1 MALEDS
7 EQKLNLLH
15 SIFTDLED
23 LSAIFNTDE
32 LTQSIQQL
40 SGQVTALQQKLMESL
55 PQIQRM
61 ADVSVRKRGGFLC
74 FLYFIWQI
82 GVNCYHI
89 LVK

>member
-74 FLYFIWQI
+74 FLYFIW
-82 GVNCYHI
+82 
-89 LVK
+89 

>member
-40 SGQVTALQQKLMESL
+40 SGQVTALQQKLIESL

-61 ADVSVRKRGGFLC
+61 ADVSVRKREVAFYVFCISSGKLE
-74 FLYFIWQI
+74 
-82 GVNCYHI
+82 
-89 LVK
+89 

>member
-61 ADVSVRKRGGFLC
+61 ADVSVRKREVAFYVFCISSGKLE
-74 FLYFIWQI
+74 
-82 GVNCYHI
+82 
-89 LVK
+89 

>member
-61 ADVSVRKRGGFLC
+61 ADVSVPERGGFLC
-74 FLYFIWQI
+74 FLYFIW
-82 GVNCYHI
+82 
-89 LVK
+89 